1 VLSVGSTAGGRV
13 VLSIWSTAGWR
24 VVLSV
29 GSTAGGYGPRR
40 STGRSEGVLA
50 LTWLAYA
57 GGATDEAS
65 AAGTALLGGGCR
77 GAAKGGTAGAVHS
90 GGIDM
95 VTVVTAAGESR
106 AATVETYRIG
116 SLPCALLESVE
127 LQELLPASD
136 GAPEE
141 AGGPGAIGWTSAAA
155 ATGGGADSYC
165 DSVAA
170 VYCCASARA
179 ANGSSS
185 SVPAVPSE
193 DAAGAAGANGRTP
206 AAPAGGGNCDTY
218 CDSKAADGRCGAAMY
233 CCASARAAKG
243 SSSSVPAVP
252 SEDAEGAAG
261 AKSWTSAATPTGGC
275 EIHSDSIANAGR
287 CGAAGAAAGSSSSQ
301 PSVPSVSSSVLS
313 VPSVSSAVPSV
324 SAILCQVARARDNA
338 AFRARREGDRLSQLS
353 SWDKTSRVKSS
364 MT

>member
-1 VLSVGSTAGGRV
+1 
-13 VLSIWSTAGWR
+13 
-24 VVLSV
+24 
-29 GSTAGGYGPRR
+29 
-40 STGRSEGVLA
+40 
-50 LTWLAYA
+50 
-57 GGATDEAS
+57 
-65 AAGTALLGGGCR
+65 
-77 GAAKGGTAGAVHS
+77 
-90 GGIDM
+90 M

-275 EIHSDSIANAGR
+275 EIHRDSIANAGR
-287 CGAAGAAAGSSSSQ
+287 CGAAGAAASSSSSQ

-324 SAILCQVARARDNA
+324 SAILCQVARDTA

-353 SWDKTSRVKSS
+353 SCDMTSQVKSS
-364 MT
+364 QV